1 MANDY
6 KLKADAIKKLAE
18 QGKHLTSRATMQ
30 DICLAIGRTPRTGT
44 TARSIINVFLGTHTE
59 PPKTASIP
67 RYQPT
72 FRPQDPAKLPKHPR
86 QADID
91 RDQPPMQTMHG
102 IGNYKQPGG
111 FLPEVW
117 R

>member
-6 KLKADAIKKLAE
+6 ELKAAAIKKLAE
-18 QGKHLTSRATMQ
+18 QGKRLTSRATMQ
-30 DICLAIGRTPRTGT
+30 DICMAIGRTPRTGT

-72 FRPQDPAKLPKHPR
+72 FRPMAPRAHPR

-91 RDQPPMQTMHG
+91 RDQPPMKTMQG

-111 FLPEVW
+111 FIPVVW

>member
-6 KLKADAIKKLAE
+6 DFKAAAIKKLAE
-18 QGKHLTSRATMQ
+18 QGKHLVSSATMHE
-30 DICLAIGRTPRTGT
+30 ICVAIGRAPRSGI
-44 TARSIINVFLGTHTE
+44 TARSIINVFLGIHPE

-72 FRPQDPAKLPKHPR
+72 FRPMAPRAHPR

-91 RDQPPMQTMHG
+91 RDQPPMKTMHG